1 MLARELLSKPDG
13 FILATNGEIDYVIEN
28 IQRGFT
34 YANIDDSV
42 AHWVLNL
49 RKGGVGN
56 IKR

>member
-13 FILATNGEIDYVIEN
+13 FIFATNGEIDYVIEN

-49 RKGGVGN
+49 REGGVGN